1 MSLPVHIC
9 DVKTS
14 YEDHAY
20 RAPLKFGGIV
30 TDKVTLLN
38 VVVRVEDAQGRSA
51 QGFGSMP
58 LGNVWSFP
66 SKVHSYDETLAAMKA
81 LADAIQSITN
91 SCSESGHPV
100 ELSAMLEPHYLKAA
114 EQVSNQLQLKEPIPK
129 LCALVVA
136 CTFDAAIHDAYGK
149 LHGVSSYAALGGEFL
164 TSDLSEFLDERFKGE
179 SLQQYVSPEPKPRMP
194 LYHLVGA
201 VDPLEECDIAKRLN
215 DGMPETLPEW
225 IRHDGLTHLKIKLN
239 GDNLDW
245 DVERVAR
252 VDQITEETQRE
263 QGVDDWVYSLDFNER
278 CESVDY
284 LLAFLAKI
292 EERAPRAMQRAQYIE
307 QPTARDLKAHPE
319 NKMHKAAAIK
329 PVVIDESLVDYET
342 LLLAREQGYTGV
354 ALKACKG
361 ISQALLMGAA
371 AQKFDMFLCVQDL
384 TCPGASFLLSAGL
397 AAHVPPVAA
406 IEGNARQYVPGANH
420 GWADRYPTVFTVAG
434 GSIDTSS
441 INGPGLGVEPLS
453 S

>member
-1 MSLPVHIC
+1 MTLPVHIC
-9 DVKTS
+9 GVRID

-20 RAPLKFGGIV
+20 RSPLKFGGIV
-30 TDKVTLLN
+30 TDKVTILN
-38 VVVRVEDAQGRSA
+38 AYVRVEDNQGRSA
-51 QGFGSMP
+51 DGFGSMP
-58 LGNVWSFP
+58 MGNVWSFP
-66 SKVHSYDETLAAMKA
+66 SKAHTYDETLHAMKA
-81 LADAIQSITN
+81 LASEIEAITA
-91 SCSESGHPV
+91 SCTESGHPV
-100 ELSAMLEPHYLKAA
+100 ELNTLLEPQYLEAA
-114 EQVSNQLQLKEPIPK
+114 SRVGQQLSLKEPIPT
-129 LCALVVA
+129 LCTLVAA
-136 CTFDAAIHDAYGK
+136 CCFDAAIHDAYGK
-149 LHGVSSYAALGGEFL
+149 LHGVSSYAALGGDHFTRDL
-164 TSDLSEFLDERFKGE
+164 SDLLDERFKGE
-179 SLQQYVSPEPKPRMP
+179 SLQQYVSPGPKPVMP

-201 VDPLEECDIAKRLN
+201 VDPLDESDIETRLD

-225 IRHDGLTHLKIKLN
+225 IRRDGLTHLKIKLN
-239 GDNLDW
+239 GDHLDW

-252 VDQITEETQRE
+252 IDRLTEDTQRE
-263 QGVDDWVYSLDFNER
+263 LGVDEWVYSLDFNER

-284 LLAFLAKI
+284 LLEFLATI
-292 EERAPRAMQRAQYIE
+292 QQRAPRAMQRAQYIE

-406 IEGNARQYVPGANH
+406 IEGNGRQYAPGANK
-420 GWADRYPTVFTVAG
+420 GWKDRFPTVFTVSKG
-434 GSIDTSS
+434 TIDTSA
-441 INGPGLGVEPLS
+441 IQGPGLGVEPLN
-453 S
+453 